1 MSFSRWQKYEIR
13 SWAYSVYKQYHTHL
27 NRMLWSQIPT
37 VGFVEKQIAIAPGD
51 AHSILVFDPEDERAI
66 KKDKAVWHAD
76 FKEFNN
82 WNRLNAVMSLNS
94 YLEIYLSSIIST
106 AIESNPGI
114 LHNASQKIDGA
125 VILKHSEHYTYAFQ
139 ANKCVIG
146 EWTKRIAEFKS
157 IFGGVP
163 PELERNLG
171 ELEKLRILRNN
182 IGHAFG
188 RDIEL
193 SRKKGKRNIM
203 QSERLSLKRLK
214 RLLKIVNIVVIDVDT
229 YMLDNHIGDYE
240 ALYHYH
246 EIKDSISSNL
256 TLVQRANLFKK
267 SIGKEAAIPRSK
279 PYCQDLIRYYEGL

>member
-1 MSFSRWQKYEIR
+1 MI
-13 SWAYSVYKQYHTHL
+13 
-27 NRMLWSQIPT
+27 WSQMPT
-37 VGFVEKQIAIAPGD
+37 VGFIEKQIAIAQGD
-51 AHSILVFDPEDERAI
+51 AHSILVFNPEDEKSVKR
-66 KKDKAVWHAD
+66 DKAAWRAD

-114 LHNASQKIDGA
+114 LHNASQKFDGA
-125 VILKHSEHYTYAFQ
+125 VILKHSDYYTYAFQ

-146 EWTKRIAEFKS
+146 EWNKRIAEFKS
-157 IFGGVP
+157 IFGGIA
-163 PELERNLG
+163 PELESNVG
-171 ELEKLRILRNN
+171 ELEKMRILRNN

-193 SRKKGKRNIM
+193 SRKKGKRSIM
-203 QSERLSLKRLK
+203 QSERISLKRLK
-214 RLLKIVNIVVIDVDT
+214 HLLKIVNIVVIGVDT
-229 YMLDNHIGDYE
+229 YLLDNHIGDYE

-246 EIKDSISSNL
+246 EIKDSIPSNL

-267 SIGKEAAIPRSK
+267 SIGKEAATPRSK
-279 PYCQDLIRYYEGL
+279 PYCQDLIRYYESL